1 MMLKT
6 LKADLHMHT
15 CLSPCADLQMSPM
28 AIAEQAKIKE
38 IDILGICD
46 HNSAENVPAL
56 IKAAKKFEINVLPGI
71 EVTSQE
77 EVHILALFDELES
90 ALKLQDLIYDNLP
103 GENDQE
109 AFGMQVVVNEKGE
122 VLRFNQKLLIGAST
136 LTVEEV
142 VQAIHSLNGLAI
154 ASHIDREGF
163 SITGQLGFIPD
174 NLGLDALEIS
184 PNTTFSDAAKKFQPS
199 LPLVCFSDAHYLED
213 IGKGFTSFYI
223 EEGSTEEIKKALS
236 NKDGRKIIH

>member
-1 MMLKT
+1 MLKT

-15 CLSPCADLQMSPM
+15 CLSPCADLRMSPL

-56 IKAAKKFEINVLPGI
+56 IKAAKKFEISVLPGI

-90 ALKLQDLIYDNLP
+90 ALKLQKLIYDNLP

-109 AFGMQVVVNEKGE
+109 AFGMQVVVNDKGE

-174 NLGLDALEIS
+174 DLGLDALEIS
-184 PNTTFSDAAKKFQPS
+184 PNISFSEATKKYQPS
-199 LPLVCFSDAHYLED
+199 LPLVCFSDAHNLDE

-223 EEGSTEEIKKALS
+223 KECTTEEIKKALA
-236 NKDGRKIIH
+236 NEEGRKIIH

>member
-1 MMLKT
+1 MLKT

-15 CLSPCADLQMSPM
+15 CLSPCADLQMSPL

-56 IKAAKKFEINVLPGI
+56 IKAAKKFEISVLPGI

-90 ALKLQDLIYDNLP
+90 ALKLQKLIYDNLP

-174 NLGLDALEIS
+174 DLGLDALEIS
-184 PNTTFSDAAKKFQPS
+184 PNISFSDAAKKFQPS
-199 LPLVCFSDAHYLED
+199 LPLVCSSDAHNLEE

-223 EEGSTEEIKKALS
+223 KECTTEEIKKAFT
-236 NKDGRKIIH
+236 NEEGRKIIH

>member
-1 MMLKT
+1 MLKT

-184 PNTTFSDAAKKFQPS
+184 PNTTFSDATKKFQPS

>member
-1 MMLKT
+1 MLKT

-15 CLSPCADLQMSPM
+15 CLSPCADLRMSPL

-56 IKAAKKFEINVLPGI
+56 IKAAKKFEISVLPGI

-77 EVHILALFDELES
+77 EVHILALFDELGS
-90 ALKLQDLIYDNLP
+90 ALKLQKLIYDNLP

-109 AFGMQVVVNEKGE
+109 AFGMQVVVNDKGE

-184 PNTTFSDAAKKFQPS
+184 PNISFSEATKKYQPS
-199 LPLVCFSDAHYLED
+199 LPLICSSDAHNLDE
-213 IGKGFTSFYI
+213 IGKGYTSFYI
-223 EEGSTEEIKKALS
+223 KEGTTEEIKKALA
-236 NKDGRKIIH
+236 NEEGRKIIH